1 MKKFSKIF
9 KVTGIILLIIIGIL
23 FAAPFFFKDKLV
35 AVVKEQLNKQLVAK
49 TDFSDLNLSF
59 FRHFPKVSL
68 ALEKLSIVGLN
79 DFTKDT
85 LISADEIDVA
95 VNLFSVLNTEDMK
108 ISSIN
113 ISHPRI
119 HAIVLKDGRA
129 NWDISR
135 PSAPETSDS
144 SAASPFKLTLQHYS
158 IEDAYVKYDDASAG
172 MSSEIFG
179 LNHEGSG
186 DFTANIFT
194 LKTNSHADALSFV
207 YEGIPYLAS
216 VKTDIAADIQVDNQ
230 QDKYSFETDN
240 ISINDLLLSSK
251 GYFQFVNDTTYGM
264 DISFKTPSN
273 DFKSILS
280 LVPVIYQKDF
290 DKIKTSG
297 KATFDGFVKGNY
309 NSTQIPAYA
318 INLKVDNGFF
328 QYPDLPEPVKNINL
342 QLNVNNP
349 DGITDHTVIKIPQA
363 HIEFGKDPFDLSLLL
378 SNPVTSQNIDAA
390 VKGKL
395 DLGSLA
401 RFVKLDEGTRL
412 GGQLN
417 ADLQAKGQLAVVT
430 QQKPGN
436 FSANGLLEIRN
447 LLYASRD
454 FPQALQNSSATIKI
468 SNPDGVA
475 DHTLVNI
482 PAAHIEVGKDA
493 ADLSLQLKTP
503 ASDPDFAGSIKGS
516 FNLANVKQFYA
527 MPAGTSLAG
536 LINADVSFKGKKS
549 YIDKERYDA
558 LQTGGSI
565 TASKISYSS
574 PDYPD
579 PVKLETAKLLF
590 SPTKASLE
598 NLNGSYLQTNF
609 NANGSFDNII
619 GYALKDEPLSGK
631 LNVNADKMDLNKFM
645 GSSSASTADSAAASS
660 EPFAVP
666 ANLNLTLNATVGAL
680 HYDKVDYQDLRG
692 SLQVK
697 DQTIYLNNVQM
708 KALDGSIA
716 LGGSY
721 STKLSRKKPDITL
734 KYDVENLDVQKTFYA
749 FNTVQ
754 KLMPIGKFIAGKLT
768 SQLTMK
774 GKLGEDMMPDMG
786 TLTGEGTLFL
796 IQGFLSKFQPLEKL
810 ASTLQVADLQQIS
823 LKDIKNYFEF
833 ANGKVLVKP
842 FHVKVKDIDMEI
854 GGMHGLDQSIDYVIN
869 MKIPRE
875 KLGSQANQLVNN
887 LAAQASNKGI
897 PIKVSD
903 VIDLKVNLGGSLTQP
918 VVKTDLKG
926 AASSLAEDMKSQMQE
941 LVDAKKK
948 AADSVVASAKQ
959 EVKDSLN
966 AVKKQLAQDALQNL
980 QKQLSGNKES
990 SDSSADKKDSK
1001 QKLEESAKGLLNS
1014 LIKKKDKKSSDSTKK
1029 N

>member
-1 MKKFSKIF
+1 
-9 KVTGIILLIIIGIL
+9 
-23 FAAPFFFKDKLV
+23 
-35 AVVKEQLNKQLVAK
+35 
-49 TDFSDLNLSF
+49 
-59 FRHFPKVSL
+59 
-68 ALEKLSIVGLN
+68 
-79 DFTKDT
+79 
-85 LISADEIDVA
+85 
-95 VNLFSVLNTEDMK
+95 
-108 ISSIN
+108 
-113 ISHPRI
+113 
-119 HAIVLKDGRA
+119 
-129 NWDISR
+129 
-135 PSAPETSDS
+135 
-144 SAASPFKLTLQHYS
+144 
-158 IEDAYVKYDDASAG
+158 
-172 MSSEIFG
+172 
-179 LNHEGSG
+179 
-186 DFTANIFT
+186 
-194 LKTNSHADALSFV
+194 
-207 YEGIPYLAS
+207 
-216 VKTDIAADIQVDNQ
+216 
-230 QDKYSFETDN
+230 
-240 ISINDLLLSSK
+240 
-251 GYFQFVNDTTYGM
+251 
-264 DISFKTPSN
+264 
-273 DFKSILS
+273 
-280 LVPVIYQKDF
+280 
-290 DKIKTSG
+290 
-297 KATFDGFVKGNY
+297 
-309 NSTQIPAYA
+309 
-318 INLKVDNGFF
+318 
-328 QYPDLPEPVKNINL
+328 
-342 QLNVNNP
+342 
-349 DGITDHTVIKIPQA
+349 
-363 HIEFGKDPFDLSLLL
+363 
-378 SNPVTSQNIDAA
+378 
-390 VKGKL
+390 
-395 DLGSLA
+395 
-401 RFVKLDEGTRL
+401 
-412 GGQLN
+412 
-417 ADLQAKGQLAVVT
+417 
-430 QQKPGN
+430 
-436 FSANGLLEIRN
+436 
-447 LLYASRD
+447 
-454 FPQALQNSSATIKI
+454 
-468 SNPDGVA
+468 
-475 DHTLVNI
+475 
-482 PAAHIEVGKDA
+482 
-493 ADLSLQLKTP
+493 
-503 ASDPDFAGSIKGS
+503 
-516 FNLANVKQFYA
+516 
-527 MPAGTSLAG
+527 
-536 LINADVSFKGKKS
+536 ADVNFKGKKS
-549 YIDKERYDA
+549 YIDKGRYDA

-565 TASKISYSS
+565 TASNISYSS

-579 PVKLETAKLLF
+579 LVKLESAKLLF

-619 GYALKDEPLSGK
+619 GYAMKDEPLSGK

-645 GSSSASTADSAAASS
+645 GSSTTTTADSSAGSS
-660 EPFAVP
+660 EPFVVP
-666 ANLNLTLNATVGAL
+666 ANLDLTLNASVGAL

-697 DQTIYLNNVQM
+697 DQTVYLNNVQM

-810 ASTLQVADLQQIS
+810 ASTLQVAELQQIS

-897 PIKVSD
+897 PVKVSD
-903 VIDLKVNLGGSLTQP
+903 VIDLKVNLGGTLTQP

-966 AVKKQLAQDALQNL
+966 AVKKHLAQDALQNL